1 MKRAFLYV
9 LIILLVT
16 AGTEAKERFMPEF
29 WLGTSHGVTLS
40 SVTLNPKVKQGM
52 LQGYNGGLIM
62 RYISEKSFGIQA
74 ELNYSVRGWKEA
86 MEKTPQYE
94 YSRRMSY
101 VELPF
106 LTHMY
111 FGDKTKGFINAGPK
125 IGYFLSEKETSNFD
139 LSTVSTSLKELSIKE
154 QYGKKTEQKF
164 DYGLCIGAGVEF
176 ATGIGQFG
184 LEGRYYYGLGDFFQ
198 TSSTTYFNAASM
210 QTISINLVY
219 LVPLTKKK

>member
-1 MKRAFLYV
+1 MKKAFLSV
-9 LIILLVT
+9 LIILFVT
-16 AGTEAKERFMPEF
+16 IGTEAKERFKPEF

-52 LQGYNGGLIM
+52 LQGYNGGVVM

-74 ELNYSVRGWKEA
+74 ELNYSMRGWKEA

-101 VELPF
+101 IELPF

-125 IGYFLSEKETSNFD
+125 IGYFLSEKETYNFD
-139 LSTVSTSLKELSIKE
+139 PATALLPATSVKE

-176 ATGIGQFG
+176 GTGIGQFG

-210 QTISINLVY
+210 QTISVNLVY
-219 LVPLTKKK
+219 TVRLTKKK